1 MDSYSAANTG
11 KRKRSDDLE
20 EERVAWLEAGK
31 KALTLADLDEAL
43 WPAGMGAIYA
53 IRSAS
58 GKWYVGQTRQALR
71 ARWMQHGQ
79 DSSDCRLIHAA
90 FAKYGVAN
98 MELWVLER
106 DVPLDQLNDRERAR
120 IAQHH
125 TQVPAGRGY
134 NLTPGGEQ
142 SPMHVPEVAA
152 KASATHTEQWKDP
165 EYRAMMST
173 ARQTE
178 AVREHCAKMRA
189 ARPEPQYWLMPR
201 AEALRKLKAVRLTAK
216 QRAERAGKSFDST
229 EHDDRIAE
237 HEARH
242 KEEFYAMEAGEAV
255 RVLKRNKDSIMR
267 WWRNKDMPF
276 HNEWW
281 YDDQIRAHKERAH
294 TSSAS
299 KATSGKG
306 QYESS
311 DEE

>member
-11 KRKRSDDLE
+11 KRKRLDDLE

-31 KALTLADLDEAL
+31 KALTLADLDETL

-58 GKWYVGQTRQALR
+58 GKWYIGQTRQALR
-71 ARWMQHGQ
+71 ARWKQHGQ
-79 DSSDCRLIHAA
+79 QARGECRLIHAA
-90 FAKYGVAN
+90 FAKYGVAS

-106 DVPLDQLNDRERAR
+106 DVPLDQLNDRERTR
-120 IAQHH
+120 IAQHR

-165 EYRAMMST
+165 EHRAMMSL

-201 AEALRKLKAVRLTAK
+201 AEALRKLKAVRLVTK

-229 EHDDRIAE
+229 EHDDRITE
-237 HEARH
+237 HEARY
-242 KEEFYAMEAGEAV
+242 KEEYYAMAPAKAV
-255 RVLKRNKDSIMR
+255 RAISQNKCVMAK
-267 WWRNKDMPF
+267 WWRDKGVPF
-276 HNEWW
+276 HNEGW
-281 YDDQIRAHKERAH
+281 YDDQIRAHKERAR
-294 TSSAS
+294 TSC
-299 KATSGKG
+299 
-306 QYESS
+306 
-311 DEE
+311 